1 MRKTLT
7 LLVLGAAAVAVALAG
22 ARATNGRAAAGLRL
36 VPQAVMAPETPSVR
50 ADGAA
55 PACTAPDA
63 DRSGTVKTYA
73 WLHCYTAQ
81 QIRAAYGVDQVANKG
96 DGQTIVLV
104 DSYGSPTATAD
115 LQHFHDVFFP
125 SEPKPN
131 FDEVYPQGSPDYKNV
146 GNGQSGSSGAAGWS
160 GEATLDIEWAYAIAP
175 HAHIVLLAVPPA
187 ETEGVQGFPNLF
199 KAIQWAIDKYPP
211 GTVFSQSFGVTEQ
224 TFGGAASGQTA
235 RFDAV
240 YQAAATKG
248 DTVLA
253 SSGDSGTADVLKQ
266 KRDTRTATFPVVG
279 WPASSPWVTAVGGTQ
294 LQYGWTWDP
303 TSDVPF
309 TSDGDYNPAY
319 FNYTNGGDNEVVWNE
334 SWLPAATGGGPSAI
348 YSRPSGQS
356 SVADIIGTNA
366 RGVPDLSWNAAV
378 NGGVLVWITAFPQY
392 QRAGWHVYG
401 GTSAASPQVAGLIAL
416 ANEQQAADQKAPL
429 GNVAPLLYKVG
440 STSAFRDIIP
450 TTEGTAASGV
460 LDSNQMWDY
469 NGDGLLVTRDPVS
482 GWPVRTG
489 WDMTTGFGSPRA
501 AAFIAAVRAARNTP

>member
-1 MRKTLT
+1 MLA
-7 LLVLGAAAVAVALAG
+7 LVAAAIAAVVAG
-22 ARATNGRAAAGLRL
+22 AQATSGRAAAGLAL
-36 VPQAVMAPETPSVR
+36 VPQAVMAPETPATR

-55 PACTAPDA
+55 PACTAPSPDP
-63 DRSGTVKTYA
+63 SGNVKTYA

-104 DSYGSPTATAD
+104 DSYGSPTAAAD
-115 LQHFHDVFFP
+115 LQHFHDVFFS
-125 SEPKPN
+125 SEPDPS
-131 FDEVYPQGSPDYKNV
+131 FEEVYPNGSPDYKNV
-146 GNGQSGSSGAAGWS
+146 GNGQSGSAGAAGWS

-199 KAIQWAIDKYPP
+199 KAIQWAIDKYPA

-224 TFGGAASGQTA
+224 TFGGAASVQTA

-240 YQAAATKG
+240 YKAAAAKG
-248 DTVLA
+248 DTILA
-253 SSGDSGTADVLKQ
+253 SSGDSGSTDVMKQ
-266 KRDTRTATFPVVG
+266 ARESRTYPFPVDG

-294 LQYGWTWDP
+294 LQYGWTWNP

-309 TSDGDYNPAY
+309 TADGNYNPAY
-319 FNYTNGGDNEVVWNE
+319 FAYTNGGDSEVVWNE

-348 YSRPSGQS
+348 YGLPSWQS
-356 SVADIIGTNA
+356 SVAGIIGRDA

-401 GTSAASPQVAGLIAL
+401 GTSASSPQVAGLIAL
-416 ANEQQAADQKAPL
+416 ANEQQRVAGQPPL
-429 GNVAPLLYKVG
+429 GHVAPLLYKFG
-440 STSAFRDIIP
+440 SGAAFRDITP
-450 TTEGTAASGV
+450 TTQGTAASGV

-469 NGDGLLVTRDPVS
+469 NGDGLAVTRDPVP